1 MDQLLNPDYPSI
13 YLLATRNP
21 EVSKDDATLESYLL
35 LKREPD
41 NLKYMFILPINQPKD
56 QDEDE
61 ITYQLK
67 QFVNGLNIYDSA
79 QLASFISTYLN
90 TVTKSTL
97 TNQPDGIDL
106 SKLENELYMFHT
118 FDEAAAEKELLE
130 KLQNSYHIS
139 LIESAQSAIQP
150 IEIEV
155 VDLVMLISEFTQR
168 VIMPEV
174 LKDPD
179 RLDDLRDALKHVS
192 AIDQVTSTPDNVV
205 SMNNYKKDNNGS
217 GEPK

>member
-1 MDQLLNPDYPSI
+1 MDQLLNPNYPSI

-21 EVSKDDATLESYLL
+21 DVSKDDATLESYLL

-67 QFVNGLNIYDSA
+67 QFVNGLTIYDSA
-79 QLASFISTYLN
+79 QLASFISTYLD

-106 SKLENELYMFHT
+106 SKLENELYMFNT
-118 FDEAAAEKELLE
+118 FDEATTEKEMLE
-130 KLQNSYHIS
+130 KLQNSYHTS

-150 IEIEV
+150 IKIEI

-192 AIDQVTSTPDNVV
+192 AADQTTPTADNIV
-205 SMNNYKKDNNGS
+205 SMNDHKKDNNGS
-217 GEPK
+217 GETK

>member
-13 YLLATRNP
+13 YLLAARNP

-41 NLKYMFILPINQPKD
+41 NLKYMFILPVNQPKD

-79 QLASFISTYLN
+79 QLASFISTYLD

-106 SKLENELYMFHT
+106 NKLENELYMFNT
-118 FDEAAAEKELLE
+118 FDEATAEKEMLE
-130 KLQNSYHIS
+130 KLQHSYHTS

-179 RLDDLRDALKHVS
+179 RLDDLRDALKHVG
-192 AIDQVTSTPDNVV
+192 AADQSTPTTNNIVP
-205 SMNNYKKDNNGS
+205 MNDYKKDNNES
-217 GEPK
+217 GETK

>member
-1 MDQLLNPDYPSI
+1 MEQLLNPDYPSI
-13 YLLATRNP
+13 YLLAARNP
-21 EVSKDDATLESYLL
+21 EVSKNDATLESYLL

-106 SKLENELYMFHT
+106 SKLENELYMFNT
-118 FDEAAAEKELLE
+118 FDEAIVAKEILE
-130 KLQNSYHIS
+130 KSQTSYHDG

-150 IEIEV
+150 IEIEI
-155 VDLVMLISEFTQR
+155 VDLIMLISEFTQR

-192 AIDQVTSTPDNVV
+192 AADQTTPMTENVV
-205 SMNNYKKDNNGS
+205 SMNDYKKDNDGS
-217 GEPK
+217 GELK

>member
-61 ITYQLK
+61 LTYQLK

-79 QLASFISTYLN
+79 QLASFISTYLD
-90 TVTKSTL
+90 TITKSAL
-97 TNQPDGIDL
+97 TNQPNGIDL
-106 SKLENELYMFHT
+106 SKLENELYMFNT
-118 FDEAAAEKELLE
+118 FDEATAGKEMLE
-130 KLQNSYHIS
+130 KLQHSYHTS

-150 IEIEV
+150 IEIEI

-192 AIDQVTSTPDNVV
+192 TNQATPTTDNVV
-205 SMNNYKKDNNGS
+205 SMNDYKKDNNGS
-217 GEPK
+217 GDVE